1 MNERCCPCGAR
12 VDRSSCVRP
21 LKSPC
26 LRMFMSIR
34 PLKSL
39 SNDQKVCN
47 VCRHSYIKWKSDM
60 VVINDDAN
68 RDSYEFMDAQ
78 VQTDDSSRLTT
89 VENPTLIITT
99 NHQVVKLQLNATS
112 SSHTKCCVCRE
123 NLRDHAVKITAQ
135 DRDFIFFSRN
145 IWIPEGARCCSGHLI
160 NNLLSKGAVDQIK
173 PFSIRYQE

>member
-12 VDRSSCVRP
+12 LDRSSCVRP

-34 PLKSL
+34 TLKSL

-47 VCRHSYIKWKSDM
+47 ACRHLCIKWKSENSEFSPMLDHFENDM

-68 RDSYEFMDAQ
+68 SDSYEFMDFQ

-89 VENPTLIITT
+89 VENPTLITTT

-112 SSHTKCCVCRE
+112 SS
-123 NLRDHAVKITAQ
+123 
-135 DRDFIFFSRN
+135 
-145 IWIPEGARCCSGHLI
+145 
-160 NNLLSKGAVDQIK
+160 
-173 PFSIRYQE
+173 